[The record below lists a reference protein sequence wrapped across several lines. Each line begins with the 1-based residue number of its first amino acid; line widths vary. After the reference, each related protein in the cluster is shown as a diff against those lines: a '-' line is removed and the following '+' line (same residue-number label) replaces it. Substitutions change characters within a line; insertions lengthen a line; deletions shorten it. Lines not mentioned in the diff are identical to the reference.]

1 MYNLSYF
8 SKVLLVLGV
17 LCVFM
22 IIDNE
27 LSLYLVI
34 FEELQRPGLVYN
46 IITSAFLDNLALV
59 LD

>member
-17 LCVFM
+17 LSVFM
-22 IIDNE
+22 IIDNV

-34 FEELQRPGLVYN
+34 FEKLLRPVLVYN

>member
-1 MYNLSYF
+1 MHNLSYF

-34 FEELQRPGLVYN
+34 FKELLRPMLFYN

-59 LD
+59 HD